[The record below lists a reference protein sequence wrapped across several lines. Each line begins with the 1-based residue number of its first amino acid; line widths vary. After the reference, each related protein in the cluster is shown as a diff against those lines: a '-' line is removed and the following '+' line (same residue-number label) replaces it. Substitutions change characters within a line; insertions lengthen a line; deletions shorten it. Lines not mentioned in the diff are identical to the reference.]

1 MTNFPLLGNFAP
13 NSTTGA
19 LQKAVA
25 HLALRAANLS
35 ILLCPSYPER
45 KEGRRSSLVVQWVKD
60 PALSLLWPRLLLWY
74 RFHPWPWNFHMPR
87 AWQKN
92 SVLGAG
98 DTDL

>member
-60 PALSLLWPRLLLWY
+60 PALSLPWLGSLLW
-74 RFHPWPWNFHMPR
+74 RGFDPWP
-87 AWQKN
+87 
-92 SVLGAG
+92 G
-98 DTDL
+98 DLHIP